1 MISGLVGDGRQPLG
15 QGPQIRCSGMADTRA
30 TPPAPTAR
38 AWVFLVVRLA
48 VTVALMLLVVRAIE
62 WRAFFSLLERCDWR
76 WWLAG
81 FATGLAATTLAAVRW
96 AALSRPIGFEFP
108 TTTFVWRF
116 FEGQF
121 FNCFMPSSIGGD
133 LVKAYRLAD
142 STAGR
147 LLAGCTVL
155 ADRLTGLSA
164 LCVIAVTALLAQRWQ
179 LETATSLA
187 VGAALLGGAIAA
199 FRLGVGSI
207 DRILSLIPEHHR
219 ARRFLA
225 KLLPYQEHPHLMTKA
240 VGWSLIV
247 QMGGSLAVAFMARS
261 LGVTLPLLTW
271 FTVVPLV
278 TLSMTIPVTING
290 VGIREGG
297 LAMLLKP
304 AGVSADAAIAIGLLW
319 FIATNLGGLIGG
331 VLFMLDRTATGR
343 NPRPAGDAATGSTA
357 RESGARVGVSD

>member
-1 MISGLVGDGRQPLG
+1 MD
-15 QGPQIRCSGMADTRA
+15 DTA
-30 TPPAPTAR
+30 IPPPAIRTAR
-38 AWVFLVVRLA
+38 TRPAWALLFLRLA
-48 VTVALMLLVVRAIE
+48 VTVVLMWLVVRSIE

-81 FATGLAATTLAAVRW
+81 FTTGLGATTLAAIRW
-96 AALSRPIGFEFP
+96 AALSRPIGFVFP

-164 LCVIAVTALLAQRWQ
+164 LCVIAGTALLTQRWD
-179 LETATSLA
+179 LRTPTALV
-187 VGAALLGGAIAA
+187 VGAGFLTLAIAA
-199 FRLGVGSI
+199 FWLGVGSI

-219 ARRFLA
+219 ARRFLS
-225 KLLPYQEHPHLMTKA
+225 KLLPYQQHPHLMTQA

-261 LGVTLPLLTW
+261 LGVSLPLLTW

-297 LAMLLKP
+297 LAFLLKP

-331 VLFMLDRTATGR
+331 VLFMVDRTATASPGKAGPADPSAIPAVPASSGPATATHDSDSR
-343 NPRPAGDAATGSTA
+343 RPRP
-357 RESGARVGVSD
+357 